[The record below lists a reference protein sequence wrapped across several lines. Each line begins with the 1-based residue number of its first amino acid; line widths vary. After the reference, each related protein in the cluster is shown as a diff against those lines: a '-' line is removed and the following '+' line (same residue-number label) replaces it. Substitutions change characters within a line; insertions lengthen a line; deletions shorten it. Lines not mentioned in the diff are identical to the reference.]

1 MEKPTHYP
9 LPRFSVNRPVTVVMS
24 LVALL
29 VVGYIAYTRIPL
41 TLFPEGFDYP
51 RLFAWAN
58 YPNAGA
64 VEVEQKVV
72 HHLEEAVAQ
81 VSRVKRLRSN
91 AYSGGGNVQVEF
103 QKGTDLQLAFAEMKD
118 RLDRIM
124 PELPDEIEQLW
135 VRRWDQND
143 IPIMEGVITFEVQR
157 ADPRQLIDT
166 YLEPALRRVDGVGNI
181 EFWGLPSKQVI
192 VELDQGKV
200 RSHRINVF
208 EALNSLRSQNL
219 TVPGGW
225 VIEGGKKIYVRSV
238 GRFEDIEAIAN
249 TVVDPE
255 HQLRLGD
262 IAEVSYKQPTKDWV
276 NRIDRKEAMAFG
288 VTKASGANVVEVADG
303 VKEAMEKLQDHPQ
316 LKGLDF
322 KLVWNQGDQV
332 TNSVDNLKN
341 SGLWGGLFAAIVLFF
356 FLRAVRITLIITLAI
371 PLSIL
376 ATITALYFIGWSLN
390 MATMMGLMLSLGL
403 VVDNAIVIV
412 ENIYR
417 KRQEGIAPRTASV
430 EGAGEVGLA
439 VTMATLTTVVVFLPL
454 ILMSDEQMFSFWML
468 RIGLPVIAGLVA
480 SLLIALVFIP
490 LAALKLATSKEKG
503 EPRVIVWCRKHYVR
517 SLGWVLNNRLDAFV
531 IALVLFA
538 SIQIPLNGME
548 RTDNQE
554 RNEVRMDLAF
564 EMPSGQSLDQAEQF
578 MTAVEDTVMARQAAY
593 NVEMLRTYFRR
604 GWGRVTLFFAEE
616 EDVEWYE
623 VAWDNLSVALGLKER
638 AYLSYKE
645 VEKELRERLYLP
657 PGVNLRVNWENSEQ
671 DPRVNVSLYGE
682 DTEVLIE
689 LAAEVERRLE
699 SIPGLLSVNTDM
711 DRGGTELQV
720 RLNRDQVQRFGV
732 DPQQISG
739 GIAYALRGTDINKFH
754 TDDGR
759 EVNIRVQLAQYDSQ
773 SLDDLRNQSFPTAD
787 EREVSLEALADIYVE
802 RTLGN
807 IRRENRQTMLNVSA
821 RASEDRAQHLF
832 AQVDQVMQG
841 FEMPRGYRWDKGARF
856 VELEEQDQSQK
867 FALIMSVTFV
877 FLLMGVLFESFV
889 LPLSVIVSIPFS
901 FLGVYWVLYLTD
913 TPFEIMSMIGSVIL
927 IGVVVNN
934 AIVLIDLANRL
945 RAEGKSRYDALM
957 EAGRHRFRPILMT
970 TFTTAFGLLPMAA
983 GNSKMVGLAY
993 APLGRTMIGGLLAS
1007 MVLTL
1012 LLVPLFYTFFDDF
1025 RTAMQ
1030 RIMASAFER
1039 KGEGLSRASGSASQA
1054 EDPIGH

>member
-1 MEKPTHYP
+1 MEKPNPYP

-41 TLFPEGFDYP
+41 TLFPGGFDYP
-51 RLFAWAN
+51 RLFAWAQ

-81 VSRVKRLRSN
+81 VSRIKRIRSN
-91 AYSGGGNVQVEF
+91 AYNGGGNVQVEF

-143 IPIMEGVITFEVQR
+143 IPIMEGAITFAGQH
-157 ADPRQLIDT
+157 ADPRQFIDV
-166 YLEPALRRVDGVGNI
+166 YVEPALRRVNGVGNI
-181 EFWGLPSKQVI
+181 ELWGSPSKQVI
-192 VELDQGKV
+192 VELDQSKV
-200 RSHRINVF
+200 HGHRIDVF
-208 EALNSLRSQNL
+208 AALNSLRAQNL

-225 VIEGGKKIYVRSV
+225 VLEGGKKIYVRSV
-238 GRFEDIEAIAN
+238 GRFEDLEEIAN
-249 TVVDPE
+249 TVIDPE
-255 HQLRLGD
+255 YQLRLGD
-262 IAEVSYKQPTKDWV
+262 IAAVSYKRPQQDWV
-276 NRIDRKEAMAFG
+276 NRIDRQESLAFG
-288 VTKASGANVVEVADG
+288 VTKASEANVVEVSNG
-303 VKEAMEKLQDHPQ
+303 VKEALEQLKDHPK
-316 LKGLDF
+316 LEGLDF
-322 KLVWNQGDQV
+322 KLFWNQGDQV

-341 SGLWGGLFAAIVLFF
+341 SGLWGGLFAALVLFF

-417 KRQEGIAPRTASV
+417 KRQAGIAPRTASI

-454 ILMSDEQMFSFWML
+454 ILMSDEEMFSFWML

-480 SLLIALVFIP
+480 SLLIALIFIP
-490 LAALKLATSKEKG
+490 LAALKLATSKEKS
-503 EPRVIVWCRKHYVR
+503 EPRGIAWCRKHYVR
-517 SLGWVLNNRLDAFV
+517 LLGWVLNNRLDAFV
-531 IALVLFA
+531 IALVLLA
-538 SIQIPLNGME
+538 SIKIPMDGMD

-578 MTAVEDTVMARQAAY
+578 MAVVEDTVMARKAEY
-593 NVEMLRTYFRR
+593 NVEIVRTYFRR
-604 GWGRVTLFFAEE
+604 GWGRVTLFFAEA
-616 EDVEWYE
+616 EDAEWYQ
-623 VAWDNLSVALGLKER
+623 VAWDNLNIALGLKER
-638 AYLSYKE
+638 EHLSYKE
-645 VEKELRERLYLP
+645 VERDLRERLYLP
-657 PGVNLRVNWENSEQ
+657 PGVTLRVNWENSEQ
-671 DPRVNVSLYGE
+671 DSRVNVSLYGE
-682 DTEVLIE
+682 DTEVLIG

-720 RLNRDQVQRFGV
+720 RLDRDQVQRLGV
-732 DPQQISG
+732 DPQLISG
-739 GIAYALRGTDINKFH
+739 GIAYALRGTNINKFH

-759 EVNIRVQLAQYDSQ
+759 EVDIRVQLAEYGSH
-773 SLDDLRNQSFPTAD
+773 SLDDLRTQRFPTSD
-787 EREVSLEALADIYVE
+787 GREVSLESLADIYVE

-807 IRRENRQTMLNVSA
+807 IQRENRQTMLNVSA
-821 RASEDRAQHLF
+821 RAAKDRAQQLF
-832 AQVDQVMQG
+832 SQVDRAMQG
-841 FEMPRGYRWDKGARF
+841 FEMPRGYRWDKGTRF
-856 VELEEQDQSQK
+856 AELAEQDQSRK

-901 FLGVYWVLYLTD
+901 FLGVYWILYLTD

-945 RAEGKSRYDALM
+945 RAEGKSRSDALL

-993 APLGRTMIGGLLAS
+993 APLGRTMIGGLLTA

-1030 RIMASAFER
+1030 RIMRSAFGRE
-1039 KGEGLSRASGSASQA
+1039 ENAT
-1054 EDPIGH
+1054 

>member
-1 MEKPTHYP
+1 MEKPNQYP
-9 LPRFSVNRPVTVVMS
+9 LPRFSVSRPVTVVMS

-41 TLFPEGFDYP
+41 TLFPSGFDYP
-51 RLFAWAN
+51 RLFAWAH

-72 HHLEEAVAQ
+72 RHLEEAVAQ
-81 VSRVKRLRSN
+81 VSRVKRIRSN
-91 AYSGGGNVQVEF
+91 AYNSGGNVQVEF

-118 RLDRIM
+118 RLDRVM

-143 IPIMEGVITFEVQR
+143 IPIMDGAIIFETQH
-157 ADPRQLIDT
+157 ADPRHLIET
-166 YLEPALRRVDGVGNI
+166 YVEPALRRVDGVGNI
-181 EFWGLPSKQVI
+181 ELWGTPSKQVI
-192 VELDQGKV
+192 VELDRDRV

-208 EALNSLRSQNL
+208 EALNSLRTQNL

-238 GRFEDIEAIAN
+238 GRFQDVAELAN
-249 TVVDPE
+249 TVVDPA
-255 HQLRLGD
+255 HQLRLDD
-262 IAEVSYKQPTKDWV
+262 IAEVSYKRPPQDWV
-276 NRIDRKEAMAFG
+276 NRINRQESLGFG
-288 VTKASGANVVEVADG
+288 VTKASEANVVEVSTG
-303 VKEAMEKLQDHPQ
+303 VKEELEKLKDHPK
-316 LKGLDF
+316 LGGLDF
-322 KLVWNQGDQV
+322 KLFWNQGDQV
-332 TNSVDNLKN
+332 INSVGNLKN

-371 PLSIL
+371 PLSL
-376 ATITALYFIGWSLN
+376 LTTITTLYFIGWSLN
-390 MATMMGLMLSLGL
+390 VATMMGLMLSLGL

-417 KRQEGIAPRTASV
+417 KRQEGIAPRTASI

-454 ILMSDEQMFSFWML
+454 ILMSDEEMFSFWML
-468 RIGLPVIAGLVA
+468 RIGLPVITGLVA
-480 SLLIALVFIP
+480 SLLIALIFIP
-490 LAALKLATSKEKG
+490 LAALRLSTKKERG
-503 EPRVIVWCRKHYVR
+503 ESRMILWSRKHYVR

-538 SIQIPLNGME
+538 SIKIPMDGME
-548 RTDNQE
+548 RTDSQE

-564 EMPSGQSLDQAEQF
+564 EMPSGQSLDQAEKF
-578 MTAVEDTVMARQAAY
+578 MTAVEDTVMARQAEY
-593 NVEMLRTYFRR
+593 NVETLRTYFRR

-623 VAWDNLSVALGLKER
+623 VAWDNLNVALGLTER
-638 AYLSYKE
+638 EHLAYKE
-645 VEKELRERLYLP
+645 VEKDLRERLYLP

-682 DTEVLIE
+682 DTKVLIE

-711 DRGGTELQV
+711 DRGNTELQV
-720 RLNRDQVQRFGV
+720 RLDRDQVQRFGV
-732 DPQQISG
+732 DPQQVSG

-759 EVNIRVQLAQYDSQ
+759 EVDIRVRLANYDSQ
-773 SLDDLRNQSFPTAD
+773 SLDDLRTQNFPTAD
-787 EREVSLEALADIYVE
+787 GREVALESLADIYVE

-821 RASEDRAQHLF
+821 RASKDRAQHLF

-945 RAEGKSRYDALM
+945 RAEGKARYDALL

-970 TFTTAFGLLPMAA
+970 TFTTAFGLIPMAA
-983 GNSKMVGLAY
+983 GNSKMVGLEY
-993 APLGRTMIGGLLAS
+993 APLGRTMIGGLLAA

-1030 RIMASAFER
+1030 RIMTSAFGR
-1039 KGEGLSRASGSASQA
+1039 KAETSESAS
-1054 EDPIGH
+1054 

>member
-1 MEKPTHYP
+1 
-9 LPRFSVNRPVTVVMS
+9 
-24 LVALL
+24 
-29 VVGYIAYTRIPL
+29 
-41 TLFPEGFDYP
+41 
-51 RLFAWAN
+51 
-58 YPNAGA
+58 
-64 VEVEQKVV
+64 
-72 HHLEEAVAQ
+72 
-81 VSRVKRLRSN
+81 
-91 AYSGGGNVQVEF
+91 
-103 QKGTDLQLAFAEMKD
+103 MKD
-118 RLDRIM
+118 RLDRVM

-143 IPIMEGVITFEVQR
+143 IPIMETVVTAKGQH
-157 ADPRQLIDT
+157 ADLRLLIDT
-166 YLEPALRRVDGVGNI
+166 YVDPALRRVDGVGNI
-181 EFWGLPSKQVI
+181 DFWGSPSKQVI

-200 RSHRINVF
+200 RGHRISVF

-238 GRFEDIEAIAN
+238 GRFQDLEEIAN

-262 IAEVSYKQPTKDWV
+262 VAEVSYKQPEQDWV

-288 VTKASGANVVEVADG
+288 VTKSSGANVVEVSNG
-303 VKEAMEKLQDHPQ
+303 VKEALEQLKNHPQ
-316 LKGLDF
+316 LEGLDF

-332 TNSVDNLKN
+332 THSVNNLKN
-341 SGLWGGLFAAIVLFF
+341 SGLWGGLFAAVVLFF

-371 PLSIL
+371 PLSLL
-376 ATITALYFIGWSLN
+376 ATITGLYFIGWSLN

-439 VTMATLTTVVVFLPL
+439 VTMATLTTVVVFMPL

-480 SLLIALVFIP
+480 SLIIALIFIP
-490 LAALKLATSKEKG
+490 LAALKLATSEEKS
-503 EPRVIVWCRKHYVR
+503 EPRVIVWCRKHYER

-531 IALVLFA
+531 IALVVFA
-538 SIQIPLNGME
+538 SIKIPMDNME

-578 MTAVEDTVMARQAAY
+578 MTAVEDTVMAHKAEY

-604 GWGRVTLFFAEE
+604 GWGRVTLFFVEE

-623 VAWDNLSVALGLKER
+623 VAWDNLSVALGLKEQE
-638 AYLSYKE
+638 YLSYKE
-645 VEKELRERLYLP
+645 VEKDLRERLHLP
-657 PGVNLRVNWENSEQ
+657 PGITLRVNWENSEQ
-671 DPRVNVSLYGE
+671 DARVNVSLYGE
-682 DTEVLIE
+682 DTKVLIG

-720 RLNRDQVQRFGV
+720 RLDRDQVQRFGV

-759 EVNIRVQLAQYDSQ
+759 EVDIRVRLANYDSQ
-773 SLDDLRNQSFPTAD
+773 SLDDLRNQNFPTAD
-787 EREVSLEALADIYVE
+787 GREVSLETLADIYVE

-821 RASEDRAQHLF
+821 RAAKDRAQQLF

-841 FEMPRGYRWDKGARF
+841 FEMPRGYRWDKGTRF

-901 FLGVYWVLYLTD
+901 FLGVYWVLYLTN

-945 RAEGKSRYDALM
+945 RAAGKSRYDALV

-983 GNSKMVGLAY
+983 GNSKMVGVAY
-993 APLGRTMIGGLLAS
+993 AAAGPDDDWRPAGGNGVDAAIGAAVLHLFRRFPHGDEADYEVGVWAQGRGERISVLGGRLGRTLRDSRRGDDQFPR
-1007 MVLTL
+1007 
-1012 LLVPLFYTFFDDF
+1012 LVPDVDT
-1025 RTAMQ
+1025 
-1030 RIMASAFER
+1030 
-1039 KGEGLSRASGSASQA
+1039 
-1054 EDPIGH
+1054 

>member
-1 MEKPTHYP
+1 
-9 LPRFSVNRPVTVVMS
+9 
-24 LVALL
+24 
-29 VVGYIAYTRIPL
+29 
-41 TLFPEGFDYP
+41 
-51 RLFAWAN
+51 
-58 YPNAGA
+58 
-64 VEVEQKVV
+64 
-72 HHLEEAVAQ
+72 
-81 VSRVKRLRSN
+81 
-91 AYSGGGNVQVEF
+91 
-103 QKGTDLQLAFAEMKD
+103 
-118 RLDRIM
+118 M

-143 IPIMEGVITFEVQR
+143 IPIMEGAITFEAQY
-157 ADPRQLIDT
+157 ADPRQFIDA
-166 YLEPALRRVDGVGNI
+166 YVEPALRRVNGVGNI
-181 EFWGLPSKQVI
+181 ELWGSPSKQVI
-192 VELDQGKV
+192 VELDQSKV
-200 RSHRINVF
+200 HGHRVNVF
-208 EALNSLRSQNL
+208 EVLNSLRAQNL

-238 GRFEDIEAIAN
+238 GRFENVEEIAN

-255 HQLRLGD
+255 YQLRLGD
-262 IAEVSYKQPTKDWV
+262 IAEVSYKRPQQDWV
-276 NRIDRKEAMAFG
+276 NRIDRKESLAFG
-288 VTKASGANVVEVADG
+288 VTKASGANVVEVSNG
-303 VKEAMEKLQDHPQ
+303 VKEALEELKDHPK
-316 LKGLDF
+316 LEGLDF
-322 KLVWNQGDQV
+322 KLFWNQGDQV

-341 SGLWGGLFAAIVLFF
+341 SGLWGGLFAALVLFF

-417 KRQEGIAPRTASV
+417 KRQEGIAPRPASI

-454 ILMSDEQMFSFWML
+454 ILMSDEEMFSFWML

-480 SLLIALVFIP
+480 SLLIALIFIP
-490 LAALKLATSKEKG
+490 LAALKLATSKEKS
-503 EPRVIVWCRKHYVR
+503 EPRMIAWTRKHYVR

-531 IALVLFA
+531 IALVLLA
-538 SIQIPLNGME
+538 SIQIPMNGME
-548 RTDNQE
+548 RTDSQE

-578 MTAVEDTVMARQAAY
+578 MAVVEDTVMAHKAEY
-593 NVEMLRTYFRR
+593 NVEILRTYFRR
-604 GWGRVTLFFAEE
+604 GWGRVTLFFAEG
-616 EDVEWYE
+616 EDAEWYQ

-638 AYLSYKE
+638 EHLSYKE
-645 VEKELRERLYLP
+645 VEQDLRERLYLP
-657 PGVNLRVNWENSEQ
+657 PGVTLRVNWENSEQ

-682 DTEVLIE
+682 DTEVLIG

-720 RLNRDQVQRFGV
+720 RLNRDQVQRLGV
-732 DPQQISG
+732 DPQMVSG
-739 GIAYALRGTDINKFH
+739 SIAYALRGTNINKFH

-759 EVNIRVQLAQYDSQ
+759 EVDIRVQLAEYGSH
-773 SLDDLRNQSFPTAD
+773 SLDDLRTQRFPTAD
-787 EREVSLEALADIYVE
+787 GREVPLESLADLYVE

-807 IRRENRQTMLNVSA
+807 IRREDRQTMLNVSA
-821 RASEDRAQHLF
+821 RASKDRAQHLF
-832 AQVDQVMQG
+832 AQVDQAMQG
-841 FEMPRGYRWDKGARF
+841 FEMPRGYRWDKGSRF
-856 VELEEQDQSQK
+856 AELAEQDQSRK

-901 FLGVYWVLYLTD
+901 FLGVYWILYLTD

-945 RAEGKSRYDALM
+945 RAEGKSRYDALL

-993 APLGRTMIGGLLAS
+993 APLGRTMIGGLLTA

-1030 RIMASAFER
+1030 RIMTSAFGR
-1039 KGEGLSRASGSASQA
+1039 KQEAS
-1054 EDPIGH
+1054 

>member
-1 MEKPTHYP
+1 MERPSQYP

-41 TLFPEGFDYP
+41 TLFPGGFDYP
-51 RLFAWAN
+51 RLFAWAH

-64 VEVEQKVV
+64 VEVEEKVV

-81 VSRVKRLRSN
+81 VSRIKRIRSN

-118 RLDRIM
+118 RLDRVM

-143 IPIMEGVITFEVQR
+143 IPIMEGAITFEAQY
-157 ADPRQLIDT
+157 ADPRQFIDA
-166 YLEPALRRVDGVGNI
+166 YVEPALRRVNGVGNI
-181 EFWGLPSKQVI
+181 ELWGSPSKQVI
-192 VELDQGKV
+192 VELDQSRVHG
-200 RSHRINVF
+200 HRINVF
-208 EALNSLRSQNL
+208 EVLNSLRAQNL

-238 GRFEDIEAIAN
+238 GRFENVEEIAN

-255 HQLRLGD
+255 YQLRLGD
-262 IAEVSYKQPTKDWV
+262 IAEVSYKRPQQDWV
-276 NRIDRKEAMAFG
+276 NRIDRKESLAFG
-288 VTKASGANVVEVADG
+288 VTKASGANVVEVSNG
-303 VKEAMEKLQDHPQ
+303 VKEALEELKDHPK
-316 LKGLDF
+316 LEGLDF
-322 KLVWNQGDQV
+322 KLFWNQGDQV

-341 SGLWGGLFAAIVLFF
+341 SGLWGGLFAALVLFF

-417 KRQEGIAPRTASV
+417 KRQEGIAPRPASI

-454 ILMSDEQMFSFWML
+454 ILMSDEEMFSFWML

-480 SLLIALVFIP
+480 SLLIALIFIP
-490 LAALKLATSKEKG
+490 LAALKLATSKEKS
-503 EPRVIVWCRKHYVR
+503 EPQMIAWTRKHYVR

-531 IALVLFA
+531 IALVLLA
-538 SIQIPLNGME
+538 SIQIPMNGME
-548 RTDNQE
+548 RTDSQE

-578 MTAVEDTVMARQAAY
+578 MSVVEDTVMAHKAEY
-593 NVEMLRTYFRR
+593 NVEILRTYFRR
-604 GWGRVTLFFAEE
+604 GWGRVTLFFAEG
-616 EDVEWYE
+616 EDAEWYQ

-638 AYLSYKE
+638 EHLSYKE
-645 VEKELRERLYLP
+645 VEQDLRERLYLP
-657 PGVNLRVNWENSEQ
+657 PGITLRVNWENSEQ

-682 DTEVLIE
+682 DTEVLIG

-720 RLNRDQVQRFGV
+720 RLNRDQVQRLGV
-732 DPQQISG
+732 DPQMVSG
-739 GIAYALRGTDINKFH
+739 SIAYALRGTNINKFH

-759 EVNIRVQLAQYDSQ
+759 EVDIRVQLAEYGSH
-773 SLDDLRNQSFPTAD
+773 SLDDLRTQRFPTAD
-787 EREVSLEALADIYVE
+787 GREVPLESLADLYVE

-807 IRRENRQTMLNVSA
+807 IRREDRQTMLNVSA
-821 RASEDRAQHLF
+821 RASKDRAQHLF
-832 AQVDQVMQG
+832 AQVDQAMQG
-841 FEMPRGYRWDKGARF
+841 FEMPRGYRWDKGSRF
-856 VELEEQDQSQK
+856 AELSEQDQSRK

-901 FLGVYWVLYLTD
+901 FLGVYWILYLTD

-945 RAEGKSRYDALM
+945 RAEGKSRYDALL

-993 APLGRTMIGGLLAS
+993 APLGRTMIGGLLTA

-1030 RIMASAFER
+1030 RIMTSAFGR
-1039 KGEGLSRASGSASQA
+1039 KQEAS
-1054 EDPIGH
+1054 

>member
-1 MEKPTHYP
+1 MGKPNQYP

-41 TLFPEGFDYP
+41 TLFPGGFDYP

-81 VSRVKRLRSN
+81 VSQVKRIRSN

-118 RLDRIM
+118 RLDRVM

-143 IPIMEGVITFEVQR
+143 IPIMEGVITFGSQY

-166 YLEPALRRVDGVGNI
+166 YVEPALRRVDGVGNI
-181 EFWGLPSKQVI
+181 ELWGSPSKQVI

-208 EALNSLRSQNL
+208 ETLNSLRAQNL

-238 GRFEDIEAIAN
+238 GRFQDIEEIAN

-255 HQLRLGD
+255 HHLRLDD
-262 IAEVSYKQPTKDWV
+262 IAEISYKQPQQDWV

-303 VKEAMEKLQDHPQ
+303 VKEAMEKLKDHPQ
-316 LKGLDF
+316 LEGLDF
-322 KLVWNQGDQV
+322 KMVWNQGDQV
-332 TNSVDNLKN
+332 TNAVDNLKN

-371 PLSIL
+371 PLSL
-376 ATITALYFIGWSLN
+376 LTTITALYFIGWSLN

-468 RIGLPVIAGLVA
+468 RIGLPVIVGLVA
-480 SLLIALVFIP
+480 SLLIALIFIP
-490 LAALKLATSKEKG
+490 LAALKLSTKKERG
-503 EPRVIVWCRKHYVR
+503 ESRMILWSRKHYVR

-538 SIQIPLNGME
+538 SIKIPMDGME

-578 MTAVEDTVMARQAAY
+578 MTAVEDTVMTRKAEY

-616 EDVEWYE
+616 EDVQWYK

-638 AYLSYKE
+638 EYLSYKE
-645 VEKELRERLYLP
+645 VEKDLRERLYLP

-671 DPRVNVSLYGE
+671 DARVNVSLYGE
-682 DTEVLIE
+682 DTKVLVG

-720 RLNRDQVQRFGV
+720 RLDRDQIQRFGV
-732 DPQQISG
+732 DPQMISG

-759 EVNIRVQLAQYDSQ
+759 EVNIRVQLANYDSQ

-787 EREVSLEALADIYVE
+787 GREVSLESLADIYVE

-821 RASEDRAQHLF
+821 RASKDRAQHLF

-841 FEMPRGYRWDKGARF
+841 FEMPRGYRWDKGTRF

-901 FLGVYWVLYLTD
+901 FLGVYWVLFITD

-945 RAEGKSRYDALM
+945 RAEGKSRYDALL

-970 TFTTAFGLLPMAA
+970 TFTTAFGLIPMAA

-993 APLGRTMIGGLLAS
+993 APLGRTMIGGLLAA

-1012 LLVPLFYTFFDDF
+1012 MLVPLFYTFFDDF

-1030 RIMASAFER
+1030 RIMTSAFGR
-1039 KGEGLSRASGSASQA
+1039 KEEASGSSS
-1054 EDPIGH
+1054 

>member
-1 MEKPTHYP
+1 MGKPNQYP

-41 TLFPEGFDYP
+41 TLFPGGFDYP

-81 VSRVKRLRSN
+81 VSQVKRIRSN

-118 RLDRIM
+118 RLDRVM

-143 IPIMEGVITFEVQR
+143 IPIMEGVITFGSQY

-166 YLEPALRRVDGVGNI
+166 YVEPALRRVDGVGNI
-181 EFWGLPSKQVI
+181 ELWGSPSKQVI

-208 EALNSLRSQNL
+208 ETLNSLRAQNL

-238 GRFEDIEAIAN
+238 GRFQDIEEIAN

-255 HQLRLGD
+255 HHLRLDD
-262 IAEVSYKQPTKDWV
+262 IAEISYKQPQQDWV

-303 VKEAMEKLQDHPQ
+303 VKEAMEKLKDHPQ
-316 LKGLDF
+316 LEGLDF
-322 KLVWNQGDQV
+322 KMVWNQGDQV
-332 TNSVDNLKN
+332 TNAVDNLKN

-371 PLSIL
+371 PLSL
-376 ATITALYFIGWSLN
+376 LTTITALYFIGWSLN

-468 RIGLPVIAGLVA
+468 RIGLPVIVGLVA
-480 SLLIALVFIP
+480 SLLIALIFIP
-490 LAALKLATSKEKG
+490 LAALKLSTKKERG
-503 EPRVIVWCRKHYVR
+503 ESRMILWSRKHYVR

-538 SIQIPLNGME
+538 SIKIPMDGME
-548 RTDNQE
+548 RTDDQE

-578 MTAVEDTVMARQAAY
+578 MTAVEDTVMTRKAEY

-616 EDVEWYE
+616 EDVQWYK

-638 AYLSYKE
+638 EYLSYKE
-645 VEKELRERLYLP
+645 VEKDLRERLYLP

-671 DPRVNVSLYGE
+671 DARVNVSLYGE
-682 DTEVLIE
+682 DTKVLVG

-720 RLNRDQVQRFGV
+720 RLDRDQIQRFGV
-732 DPQQISG
+732 DPQMISG

-759 EVNIRVQLAQYDSQ
+759 EVNIRVQLANYDSQ

-787 EREVSLEALADIYVE
+787 GREVSLESLADIYVE

-821 RASEDRAQHLF
+821 RASKDRAQHLF

-841 FEMPRGYRWDKGARF
+841 FEMPRGYRWDKGTRF

-901 FLGVYWVLYLTD
+901 FLGVYWVLFITD

-945 RAEGKSRYDALM
+945 RAEGKSRYDALL

-970 TFTTAFGLLPMAA
+970 TFTTAFGLIPMAA

-993 APLGRTMIGGLLAS
+993 APLGRTMIGGLLAA

-1012 LLVPLFYTFFDDF
+1012 MLVPLFYTFFDDF

-1030 RIMASAFER
+1030 RIMTSAFGR
-1039 KGEGLSRASGSASQA
+1039 KEEASGSSS
-1054 EDPIGH
+1054 

>member
-1 MEKPTHYP
+1 MGKPNQYP

-41 TLFPEGFDYP
+41 TLFPGGFDYP

-81 VSRVKRLRSN
+81 VSQVKRIRSN

-118 RLDRIM
+118 RLDRVM

-143 IPIMEGVITFEVQR
+143 IPIMEGVITFGSQY

-166 YLEPALRRVDGVGNI
+166 YVEPALRRVDGVGNI
-181 EFWGLPSKQVI
+181 ELWGSPSKQVI

-208 EALNSLRSQNL
+208 ETLNSLRAQNL

-238 GRFEDIEAIAN
+238 GRFQDIEEIAN

-255 HQLRLGD
+255 HHLRLDD
-262 IAEVSYKQPTKDWV
+262 IAEISYKQPQQDWV

-303 VKEAMEKLQDHPQ
+303 VKEAMEKLKDHPQ
-316 LKGLDF
+316 LEGLDF
-322 KLVWNQGDQV
+322 KMVWNQGDQV
-332 TNSVDNLKN
+332 TNAVDNLKN

-371 PLSIL
+371 PLSL
-376 ATITALYFIGWSLN
+376 LTTITALYFIGWSLN

-468 RIGLPVIAGLVA
+468 RIGLPVIVGLVA
-480 SLLIALVFIP
+480 SLLIALIFIP
-490 LAALKLATSKEKG
+490 LAALKLSTKKERG
-503 EPRVIVWCRKHYVR
+503 ESRMILWSRKHYVR

-538 SIQIPLNGME
+538 SIKIPMDGME

-578 MTAVEDTVMARQAAY
+578 MTAVEDTVMARKAEY

-638 AYLSYKE
+638 EYLSYKE
-645 VEKELRERLYLP
+645 VEKNLRERLYLP

-671 DPRVNVSLYGE
+671 DARVNVSLYGE
-682 DTEVLIE
+682 DTKVLVG

-720 RLNRDQVQRFGV
+720 RLDRDQIQRFGV

-739 GIAYALRGTDINKFH
+739 SIAYALRGTDINKFH

-759 EVNIRVQLAQYDSQ
+759 EVDIRVRLANYDSQ

-787 EREVSLEALADIYVE
+787 DREVSLESLADIYVE

-821 RASEDRAQHLF
+821 RASKDRAQHLF

-841 FEMPRGYRWDKGARF
+841 FEMPRGYRWDKGTRF

-901 FLGVYWVLYLTD
+901 FLGVYWVLYITD

-945 RAEGKSRYDALM
+945 RAEGKSRYDALL

-970 TFTTAFGLLPMAA
+970 TFTTAFGLIPMAA

-993 APLGRTMIGGLLAS
+993 APLGRTMIGGLLAA

-1012 LLVPLFYTFFDDF
+1012 MLVPLFYTFFDDF

-1030 RIMASAFER
+1030 RIMTSAFGR
-1039 KGEGLSRASGSASQA
+1039 KEEASGSSS
-1054 EDPIGH
+1054 

>member
-1 MEKPTHYP
+1 MGKPNQYP

-41 TLFPEGFDYP
+41 TLFPGGFDYP

-81 VSRVKRLRSN
+81 VSQVKRIRSN

-118 RLDRIM
+118 RLDRVM

-143 IPIMEGVITFEVQR
+143 IPIMEGVITFGSQY

-166 YLEPALRRVDGVGNI
+166 YVEPALRRVDGVGNI
-181 EFWGLPSKQVI
+181 ELWGSPSKQVI

-208 EALNSLRSQNL
+208 ETLNSLRAQNL

-238 GRFEDIEAIAN
+238 GRFQDIEEIAN

-255 HQLRLGD
+255 HHLRLDD
-262 IAEVSYKQPTKDWV
+262 IAEISYKQPQQDWV

-303 VKEAMEKLQDHPQ
+303 VKEAMEKLKDHPQ
-316 LKGLDF
+316 LEGLDF
-322 KLVWNQGDQV
+322 KMVWNQGDQV
-332 TNSVDNLKN
+332 TNAVDNLKN

-371 PLSIL
+371 PLSL
-376 ATITALYFIGWSLN
+376 LTTITALYFIGWSLN

-468 RIGLPVIAGLVA
+468 RIGLPVIVGLVA
-480 SLLIALVFIP
+480 SLLIALIFIP
-490 LAALKLATSKEKG
+490 LAALKLSTKKERG
-503 EPRVIVWCRKHYVR
+503 ESRMILWSRKRYVR

-538 SIQIPLNGME
+538 SIKIPMDGME

-578 MTAVEDTVMARQAAY
+578 MTAVEDTVMARKAEY

-638 AYLSYKE
+638 EYLSYKE
-645 VEKELRERLYLP
+645 VEKDLRERLYLP

-671 DPRVNVSLYGE
+671 DARVNVSLYGE
-682 DTEVLIE
+682 DTKVLVG

-720 RLNRDQVQRFGV
+720 RLDRDQIQRFGV
-732 DPQQISG
+732 DPQMISG

-759 EVNIRVQLAQYDSQ
+759 EVNIRVQLANYDSQ

-787 EREVSLEALADIYVE
+787 GREVSLESLADIYVE

-821 RASEDRAQHLF
+821 RASKDRAQHLF

-841 FEMPRGYRWDKGARF
+841 FEMPRGYRWDKGTRF

-901 FLGVYWVLYLTD
+901 FLGVYWVLFITD

-945 RAEGKSRYDALM
+945 RAEGKSRYDALL

-970 TFTTAFGLLPMAA
+970 TFTTAFGLIPMAA

-993 APLGRTMIGGLLAS
+993 APLGRTMIGGLLAA

-1012 LLVPLFYTFFDDF
+1012 MLVPLFYTFFDDF

-1030 RIMASAFER
+1030 RIMTSAFGR
-1039 KGEGLSRASGSASQA
+1039 KEEASGSSS
-1054 EDPIGH
+1054 

>member
-1 MEKPTHYP
+1 MGKPNQYP

-41 TLFPEGFDYP
+41 TLFPGGFDYP

-81 VSRVKRLRSN
+81 VSQVKRIRSN

-118 RLDRIM
+118 RLDRVM

-143 IPIMEGVITFEVQR
+143 IPIMEGVITFGSQY

-166 YLEPALRRVDGVGNI
+166 YVEPALRRVDGVGNI
-181 EFWGLPSKQVI
+181 ELWGSPSKQVI

-208 EALNSLRSQNL
+208 ETLNSLRAQNL

-238 GRFEDIEAIAN
+238 GRFQDIEEIAN

-255 HQLRLGD
+255 HHLRLDD
-262 IAEVSYKQPTKDWV
+262 IAEISYKQPQQDWV

-303 VKEAMEKLQDHPQ
+303 VKEAMEKLKDHPQ
-316 LKGLDF
+316 LEGLDF
-322 KLVWNQGDQV
+322 KMVWNQGDQV
-332 TNSVDNLKN
+332 TNAVDNLKN

-371 PLSIL
+371 PLSL
-376 ATITALYFIGWSLN
+376 LTTITALYFIGWSLN

-468 RIGLPVIAGLVA
+468 RIGLPVIVGLVA
-480 SLLIALVFIP
+480 SLLIALIFIP
-490 LAALKLATSKEKG
+490 LAALKLSTKKERG
-503 EPRVIVWCRKHYVR
+503 ESRMILWSRKHYVR

-538 SIQIPLNGME
+538 SIKIPMDGME
-548 RTDNQE
+548 RTDDQE

-578 MTAVEDTVMARQAAY
+578 MTAVEDTVMTRKAEY

-616 EDVEWYE
+616 EDVQWYK

-638 AYLSYKE
+638 EYLSYKE
-645 VEKELRERLYLP
+645 VEKDLRERLYLP

-671 DPRVNVSLYGE
+671 DARVNVSLYGE
-682 DTEVLIE
+682 DTKVLVG

-720 RLNRDQVQRFGV
+720 RLDRDQIQRFGV

-739 GIAYALRGTDINKFH
+739 SIAYALRGTDINKFH

-759 EVNIRVQLAQYDSQ
+759 EVDIRVRLANYDSQ

-787 EREVSLEALADIYVE
+787 GREVSLESLADIYVE

-821 RASEDRAQHLF
+821 RASKDRAQHLF

-841 FEMPRGYRWDKGARF
+841 FEMPRGYRWDKGTRF

-901 FLGVYWVLYLTD
+901 FLGVYWVLFITD

-945 RAEGKSRYDALM
+945 RAEGQVALRR
-957 EAGRHRFRPILMT
+957 AAGGRPPPLPADPDDDLHHRFWADPDGRGQFQDGGFGLRAARPDDDRWPTGRHGANADVGAVVLH
-970 TFTTAFGLLPMAA
+970 LL
-983 GNSKMVGLAY
+983 
-993 APLGRTMIGGLLAS
+993 R
-1007 MVLTL
+1007 
-1012 LLVPLFYTFFDDF
+1012 
-1025 RTAMQ
+1025 
-1030 RIMASAFER
+1030 
-1039 KGEGLSRASGSASQA
+1039 
-1054 EDPIGH
+1054 

>member
-1 MEKPTHYP
+1 MGKPNQYP

-41 TLFPEGFDYP
+41 TLFPGGFDYP

-81 VSRVKRLRSN
+81 VSQVKRIRSN
-91 AYSGGGNVQVEF
+91 AYSGGGYVQVEF

-118 RLDRIM
+118 RIDRVM

-143 IPIMEGVITFEVQR
+143 IPIMEGVITFGGQY

-166 YLEPALRRVDGVGNI
+166 YVEPALRRVDGVGNI
-181 EFWGLPSKQVI
+181 ELWGSPSKQVI

-208 EALNSLRSQNL
+208 ETLNSLRSQNL

-238 GRFEDIEAIAN
+238 GRFQDIKEVFNI
-249 TVVDPE
+249 VIDPE

-262 IAEVSYKQPTKDWV
+262 IAEISYKQPQQDWV

-303 VKEAMEKLQDHPQ
+303 VKEAMEKLKDHPQ
-316 LKGLDF
+316 LEGLDF
-322 KLVWNQGDQV
+322 KMVWNQGDQV
-332 TNSVDNLKN
+332 TNAVDNLKN

-371 PLSIL
+371 PLSL
-376 ATITALYFIGWSLN
+376 LTTITALYFIGWSLN

-468 RIGLPVIAGLVA
+468 RIGLPVIVGLVA
-480 SLLIALVFIP
+480 SLLIALIFIP
-490 LAALKLATSKEKG
+490 LAALKLSTKKERG
-503 EPRVIVWCRKHYVR
+503 ESRMILWSRKHYVR

-538 SIQIPLNGME
+538 SIKIPMDGME
-548 RTDNQE
+548 RTDDQE

-578 MTAVEDTVMARQAAY
+578 MTAVEDTVMTRKAEY

-616 EDVEWYE
+616 EDVQWYK

-638 AYLSYKE
+638 EYLSYKE
-645 VEKELRERLYLP
+645 VEKDLRERLYLP

-671 DPRVNVSLYGE
+671 DARVNVSLYGE
-682 DTEVLIE
+682 DTKVLVG

-720 RLNRDQVQRFGV
+720 RLDRDQIQRFGV

-739 GIAYALRGTDINKFH
+739 SIAYALRGTDINKFH

-759 EVNIRVQLAQYDSQ
+759 EVDIRVRLANYDSQ

-787 EREVSLEALADIYVE
+787 GREVSLESLADIYVE

-821 RASEDRAQHLF
+821 RASKDRAQHLF

-841 FEMPRGYRWDKGARF
+841 FEMPRGYRWDKGTRF

-901 FLGVYWVLYLTD
+901 FLGVYWVLYITD

-945 RAEGKSRYDALM
+945 RAEGKSRYDALL

-970 TFTTAFGLLPMAA
+970 TFTTAFGLIPMAA

-993 APLGRTMIGGLLAS
+993 APLGRTMIGGLLAA

-1012 LLVPLFYTFFDDF
+1012 MLVPLFYTFFDDF

-1030 RIMASAFER
+1030 RIMTSAFGR
-1039 KGEGLSRASGSASQA
+1039 KEEASGSSS
-1054 EDPIGH
+1054 

>member
-1 MEKPTHYP
+1 MEKSTHYP

-81 VSRVKRLRSN
+81 VSRVKRIRSN
-91 AYSGGGNVQVEF
+91 AYSGGGSVQVEF

-143 IPIMEGVITFEVQR
+143 IPIMEGVITFKGQH

-166 YLEPALRRVDGVGNI
+166 YMEPALRRVDGVGNI
-181 EFWGLPSKQVI
+181 ELWGSPSRQVI

-208 EALNSLRSQNL
+208 EALNSLRAQNL

-238 GRFEDIEAIAN
+238 GRFEDIEEIAN

-255 HQLRLGD
+255 HQLRLSD
-262 IAEVSYKQPTKDWV
+262 LAEVSYKQPQQDWV

-316 LKGLDF
+316 LEGLDF

-356 FLRAVRITLIITLAI
+356 FLRAVRITMIITLAI

-376 ATITALYFIGWSLN
+376 ATITVLYFIGWSLN

-468 RIGLPVIAGLVA
+468 RIGLPVIVGLVA
-480 SLLIALVFIP
+480 SLLIALIFIP
-490 LAALKLATSKEKG
+490 LAALKLATSREKS

-538 SIQIPLNGME
+538 SIQIPMNGME

-564 EMPSGQSLDQAEQF
+564 EMPSGQSLDQAEKF
-578 MTAVEDTVMARQAAY
+578 MTAIEDTVMARKTEY

-616 EDVEWYE
+616 DNVEWYE
-623 VAWDNLSVALGLKER
+623 VAWNNLSVALGLKER
-638 AYLSYKE
+638 EYLSYKE
-645 VEKELRERLYLP
+645 VEKDLRERLYLP
-657 PGVNLRVNWENSEQ
+657 PGIDLRVNWENSEQ

-689 LAAEVERRLE
+689 LAAEVERRME

-720 RLNRDQVQRFGV
+720 RLDRDQVQRLGV

-759 EVNIRVQLAQYDSQ
+759 EVSIRVQLASYDTQ
-773 SLDDLRNQSFPTAD
+773 SLDDLRNQSFPTVD
-787 EREVSLEALADIYVE
+787 DREVSLEALADIYVE

-821 RASEDRAQHLF
+821 RASKDRAQHLF

-945 RAEGKSRYDALM
+945 RAEGKSRYDALL

-970 TFTTAFGLLPMAA
+970 TFTTAFGLIPMAA

-1025 RTAMQ
+1025 RTTMQ
-1030 RIMASAFER
+1030 RIMASAFGREE
-1039 KGEGLSRASGSASQA
+1039 KAT
-1054 EDPIGH
+1054 

>member
-1 MEKPTHYP
+1 MGKPNQYP

-41 TLFPEGFDYP
+41 TLFPGGFDYP

-81 VSRVKRLRSN
+81 VSQVKRIRSN
-91 AYSGGGNVQVEF
+91 AYSGGGYVQVEF

-118 RLDRIM
+118 RIDRVM

-143 IPIMEGVITFEVQR
+143 IPIMEGVITFGGQY

-166 YLEPALRRVDGVGNI
+166 YVEPALRRVDGVGNI
-181 EFWGLPSKQVI
+181 ELWGSPSKQVI

-208 EALNSLRSQNL
+208 ETLNSLRSQNL

-238 GRFEDIEAIAN
+238 GRFQDIKEVFNI
-249 TVVDPE
+249 VIDPE

-262 IAEVSYKQPTKDWV
+262 IAEISYKQPQQDWV

-303 VKEAMEKLQDHPQ
+303 VKEAMEKLKDHPQ
-316 LKGLDF
+316 LEGLDF
-322 KLVWNQGDQV
+322 KMVWNQGDQV
-332 TNSVDNLKN
+332 TNAVDNLKN

-371 PLSIL
+371 PLSL
-376 ATITALYFIGWSLN
+376 LTTITALYFIGWSLN

-468 RIGLPVIAGLVA
+468 RIGLPVIVGLVA
-480 SLLIALVFIP
+480 SLLIALIFIP
-490 LAALKLATSKEKG
+490 LAALKLSTKKERG
-503 EPRVIVWCRKHYVR
+503 ESRMILWSRKHYVR

-538 SIQIPLNGME
+538 SIKIPMDGME
-548 RTDNQE
+548 RTDDQE

-578 MTAVEDTVMARQAAY
+578 MTAVEDTVMTRKAEY

-616 EDVEWYE
+616 EDVQWYK

-638 AYLSYKE
+638 EYLSYKE
-645 VEKELRERLYLP
+645 VEKDLRERLYLP

-671 DPRVNVSLYGE
+671 DARVNVSLYGE
-682 DTEVLIE
+682 DTKVLVG

-720 RLNRDQVQRFGV
+720 RLDRDQIQRFGV

-739 GIAYALRGTDINKFH
+739 SIAYALRGTDINKFH

-759 EVNIRVQLAQYDSQ
+759 EVDIRVRLANYDSQ

-787 EREVSLEALADIYVE
+787 GREVSLESLADIYVE

-821 RASEDRAQHLF
+821 RASKDRAQHLF

-841 FEMPRGYRWDKGARF
+841 FEMPRGYRWDKGTRF

-901 FLGVYWVLYLTD
+901 FLGVYWVLYITD

-945 RAEGKSRYDALM
+945 RAEGKSRYDALL

-970 TFTTAFGLLPMAA
+970 TFTTAFGLIPMAA

-993 APLGRTMIGGLLAS
+993 APLGRTMIGGLLAA

-1012 LLVPLFYTFFDDF
+1012 MLVPLFYTFFDDF

-1030 RIMASAFER
+1030 RIMTLAFGR
-1039 KGEGLSRASGSASQA
+1039 KEEASGSSS
-1054 EDPIGH
+1054 

>member
-1 MEKPTHYP
+1 MEKPRQYP

-41 TLFPEGFDYP
+41 TLFPDSFDYP
-51 RLFAWAN
+51 RLFAWAH

-81 VSRVKRLRSN
+81 VSRIKRIRSN
-91 AYSGGGNVQVEF
+91 AYGGGGNVQVEF
-103 QKGTDLQLAFAEMKD
+103 QKGTDLQLAFAKMKD

-143 IPIMEGVITFEVQR
+143 IPIMEGAITFEAQH
-157 ADPRQLIDT
+157 ADPRQFIDA
-166 YLEPALRRVDGVGNI
+166 YVGPALRRVNGVGNI
-181 EFWGLPSKQVI
+181 ELWGSPSKQVI
-192 VELDQGKV
+192 VELDQSKV
-200 RSHRINVF
+200 HGHRIDAF
-208 EALNSLRSQNL
+208 EVLNSLRAQNL

-238 GRFEDIEAIAN
+238 GRFGDLEEIAN
-249 TVVDPE
+249 TVIDPE

-262 IAEVSYKQPTKDWV
+262 IAAVSYKRPQQDWV
-276 NRIDRKEAMAFG
+276 NRIDRKEALAFG
-288 VTKASGANVVEVADG
+288 VTKASEANVVEVSNG
-303 VKEAMEKLQDHPQ
+303 VKEVLEQLKDHPK
-316 LKGLDF
+316 LEGLDF
-322 KLVWNQGDQV
+322 KLFWNQGDQV

-341 SGLWGGLFAAIVLFF
+341 SGLWGGLFAALVLFF

-376 ATITALYFIGWSLN
+376 ATITTLYFIGWSLN

-417 KRQEGIAPRTASV
+417 KRQEGIAPRPASID
-430 EGAGEVGLA
+430 GAGEVGLA

-454 ILMSDEQMFSFWML
+454 ILMSDEEMFSFWML

-480 SLLIALVFIP
+480 SLLIALIFIP
-490 LAALKLATSKEKG
+490 LAALKLATSEEKS
-503 EPRVIVWCRKHYVR
+503 EPRGIAWCRKHYVR
-517 SLGWVLNNRLDAFV
+517 SLSWALNHRLDAFV
-531 IALVLFA
+531 IALVLMA
-538 SIQIPLNGME
+538 SIKIPMDGME

-578 MTAVEDTVMARQAAY
+578 MTVVEDTVMARQAEY
-593 NVEMLRTYFRR
+593 NVEIIRTYFRR

-616 EDVEWYE
+616 EDVEWYQ
-623 VAWDNLSVALGLKER
+623 VAWDNLGVALGLKER
-638 AYLSYKE
+638 AHLPYKE
-645 VEKELRERLYLP
+645 VEQDLRERLYLP
-657 PGVNLRVNWENSEQ
+657 PGVTLRVNWENSEQ
-671 DPRVNVSLYGE
+671 DARVNVSLYGE
-682 DTEVLIE
+682 DTEVLIG

-720 RLNRDQVQRFGV
+720 RLHRDQVQRLGV
-732 DPQQISG
+732 DPQIISG

-759 EVNIRVQLAQYDSQ
+759 EVDIRVQLAEYGSH
-773 SLDDLRNQSFPTAD
+773 SLDDLRTQRFPTAD
-787 EREVSLEALADIYVE
+787 GREVALESLADLYVE

-807 IRRENRQTMLNVSA
+807 LRRENRQTMLNVSA
-821 RASEDRAQHLF
+821 RAAKDRAQHLF
-832 AQVDQVMQG
+832 AQVDRAMQG
-841 FEMPRGYRWDKGARF
+841 FEMPRGYRWDKGSRF
-856 VELEEQDQSQK
+856 VELEEQDQSRK

-901 FLGVYWVLYLTD
+901 FLGVYWILSLTD

-945 RAEGKSRYDALM
+945 RAAGKSRYDALL

-970 TFTTAFGLLPMAA
+970 TFTTAFGLIPMAA

-993 APLGRTMIGGLLAS
+993 APLGRTMIGGLLAA

-1012 LLVPLFYTFFDDF
+1012 LLVPLCYTFFDDF

-1030 RIMASAFER
+1030 RIMTSAFRREE
-1039 KGEGLSRASGSASQA
+1039 KAT
-1054 EDPIGH
+1054 

>member
-1 MEKPTHYP
+1 MEKPNQYP

-41 TLFPEGFDYP
+41 TLFPAGFDYP
-51 RLFAWAN
+51 RLFAWAS

-72 HHLEEAVAQ
+72 RHLEEAVAQ
-81 VSRVKRLRSN
+81 VSRVKNIRSS
-91 AYSGGGNVQVEF
+91 AYSGGGNVRVEF

-118 RLDRIM
+118 RLDRVM

-143 IPIMEGVITFEVQR
+143 IPIMDGAIIFETQH
-157 ADPRQLIDT
+157 ADPRHLIDT
-166 YLEPALRRVDGVGNI
+166 YVEPALRRVDGVGNI
-181 EFWGLPSKQVI
+181 ELWGSPSKQVI
-192 VELDQGKV
+192 VELDRDKM
-200 RSHRINVF
+200 RSHQINVF
-208 EALNSLRSQNL
+208 EALNSLRAQNL

-238 GRFEDIEAIAN
+238 GRFQDVAELAN
-249 TVVDPE
+249 TVVDPA
-255 HQLRLGD
+255 HQLRLDD
-262 IAEVSYKQPTKDWV
+262 IAEVSYKRPEKDWV
-276 NRIDRKEAMAFG
+276 NRIDRKESLGFG
-288 VTKASGANVVEVADG
+288 VTKASGANVVEVSTG
-303 VKEAMEKLQDHPQ
+303 VKEELENLKNHPKLE
-316 LKGLDF
+316 GLDF
-322 KLVWNQGDQV
+322 KLFWNQGDQV
-332 TNSVDNLKN
+332 INSVGNLKN
-341 SGLWGGLFAAIVLFF
+341 SGLWGGLFAAMVLFF

-371 PLSIL
+371 PLSL
-376 ATITALYFIGWSLN
+376 LTTITALYFIGWSLN
-390 MATMMGLMLSLGL
+390 VATMMGLMLSLGL

-417 KRQEGIAPRTASV
+417 KRQEGIAPRAASI

-454 ILMSDEQMFSFWML
+454 ILMSDEEMFSFWML
-468 RIGLPVIAGLVA
+468 RIGLPVITGLVA
-480 SLLIALVFIP
+480 SLLIALIFIP
-490 LAALKLATSKEKG
+490 LAALRLSTKKERG
-503 EPRVIVWCRKHYVR
+503 ESRMILWSRKHYMR
-517 SLGWVLNNRLDAFV
+517 SLSWVLSNRLDAFV

-538 SIQIPLNGME
+538 SIKIPMDGME
-548 RTDNQE
+548 RTDSQE

-564 EMPSGQSLDQAEQF
+564 EMPSGQSLDQAERF
-578 MTAVEDTVMARQAAY
+578 MTSVEDTVMARQAEY
-593 NVEMLRTYFRR
+593 NVEALRTYFRR

-623 VAWDNLSVALGLKER
+623 VAWDNLSVALGLKEQE
-638 AYLSYKE
+638 YLSYKE
-645 VEKELRERLYLP
+645 VEKDLRERLYLP

-671 DPRVNVSLYGE
+671 DARVNVSLYGE
-682 DTEVLIE
+682 DTKVLIE

-720 RLNRDQVQRFGV
+720 RLDRDQIQRFGV
-732 DPQQISG
+732 NPQQVSG

-759 EVNIRVQLAQYDSQ
+759 EVDIRVRLANYDSQ
-773 SLDDLRNQSFPTAD
+773 SLDDLRTQNFPTAD
-787 EREVSLEALADIYVE
+787 GREVALESLADIYVE

-821 RASEDRAQHLF
+821 RAAKDRAQHLF

-841 FEMPRGYRWDKGARF
+841 FEMPRGYRWDKGTRF

-901 FLGVYWVLYLTD
+901 FLGVYWVLYVTD

-945 RAEGKSRYDALM
+945 RAEGKSRYDALV

-970 TFTTAFGLLPMAA
+970 TFTTAFGLIPMAA
-983 GNSKMVGLAY
+983 GNSKMVGLEY
-993 APLGRTMIGGLLAS
+993 APLGRTMIGGLLAA

-1030 RIMASAFER
+1030 RIMTSAFGR
-1039 KGEGLSRASGSASQA
+1039 KAETSGSPS
-1054 EDPIGH
+1054 